1 MTIKINCDDC
11 DTIEEPCKQAIKLA
25 IENNEDVV
33 FEFNKI
39 EVKVTPE
46 SNYDDL
52 ITEYLVKCHALFRNE
67 IVSGLFDKLNQDGLL
82 LQYLYA
88 FKNNK
93 QKPNRS

>member
-1 MTIKINCDDC
+1 MTIQLNCDDYN
-11 DTIEEPCKQAIKLA
+11 TFEEPCEQAIKLA

-39 EVKVTPE
+39 EVKVTSK

-52 ITEYLVKCHALFRNE
+52 ITEYLVKCHALFKNE
-67 IVSGLFDKLNQDGLL
+67 IVSDLFDKLNQPSLL

-93 QKPNRS
+93 

>member
-46 SNYDDL
+46 SNL
-52 ITEYLVKCHALFRNE
+52 LVTYSR
-67 IVSGLFDKLNQDGLL
+67 I
-82 LQYLYA
+82 
-88 FKNNK
+88 
-93 QKPNRS
+93 

>member
-1 MTIKINCDDC
+1 MTIKLNCDDC
-11 DTIEEPCKQAIKLA
+11 ITVEEACKQALKLA

-39 EVKVTPE
+39 EVSVTPK

-52 ITEYLVKCHALFRNE
+52 IAEYLVKCYALFE
-67 IVSGLFDKLNQDGLL
+67 DKIISDFYDKLDQPSLL
-82 LQYLYA
+82 IQYLYA

>member
-1 MTIKINCDDC
+1 MTIQLNCDDYN
-11 DTIEEPCKQAIKLA
+11 TVEEPCEQAIKLA

-33 FEFNKI
+33 FEFNGI

-52 ITEYLVKCHALFRNE
+52 IAEYLVKCYALFENE
-67 IVSGLFDKLNQDGLL
+67 IISDFYNKLYQSSLL
-82 LQYLYA
+82 IQYLYD

-93 QKPNRS
+93 QKLN